1 MLLFAGSAVLKEM
14 KQEENSEE
22 TIKKIKL
29 IDIEP
34 NVEQARKKI

>member
-22 TIKKIKL
+22 TIKK
-29 IDIEP
+29 
-34 NVEQARKKI
+34 NKINRYRAKC